1 MRARSLSTRL
11 LASVSVLLVV
21 FFGAT
26 IFVLDDVYRNFSE
39 SFIETRLDL
48 QVANLISASDE
59 VPDGRLVPGETLR
72 ETRFANLG
80 SGLYGQIQRDDGE
93 VMWWSHSLTG
103 TELQLYTA
111 VEPGK
116 KVSRRLKLPDGGE
129 VEALSVGLEW
139 EFPRRKIHRF
149 TYTVAED
156 LRPYKTELYTIREQL
171 FTWFIGLMVLLLGA
185 LAILFRWV
193 LRPVRQVEH
202 EIEEI
207 EAGRA
212 SELGGGYPTEL
223 VGITSNMNTLL
234 RTERDRLDRY
244 RNTLGNLAHSLK
256 TPLAVARS
264 LADSPQLQEQI
275 SRMDD
280 IVKYQL
286 KRASM
291 SGGSGLGSAPIE
303 VKAVIEALRDTLLKV
318 YADKKLTL
326 HTNVDPS
333 ARFIGDKGDLMEIA
347 GNLLDNACKWCTSKV
362 MLTAA
367 PLVVPSSRREGL
379 ILVVEDDGPG
389 IAEAKRELVLK
400 RGARLDERVSG
411 QGIGLSVVQEL
422 AQMSGGTVMIESSSL
437 ASAANETQKGCKITV
452 RLPAP

>member
-1 MRARSLSTRL
+1 MRMHSLSTRL
-11 LASVSVLLVV
+11 LASVSVLLLL

-26 IFVLDDVYRNFSE
+26 IAVLDAVYRNFSE
-39 SFIETRLDL
+39 TFMQTRLDL

-59 VPDGRLVPGETLR
+59 QAGGKLIPGETLR

-103 TELQLYTA
+103 TRLELYTA
-111 VEPGK
+111 VAPGK
-116 KVSRRLKLPDGGE
+116 RLTRRMTLPDGSE
-129 VEALSVGLEW
+129 VQALSVGLEW
-139 EFPRRKIHRF
+139 EFPRKKSHKF

-156 LRPYKTELYTIREQL
+156 LKPYKAELYTIREQL
-171 FTWFIGLMVLLLGA
+171 FAWFAGLIVLLLGA

-193 LRPVRQVEH
+193 LKPVRRVEH

-212 SELGGGYPTEL
+212 NELHGDYPREL
-223 VGITSNMNTLL
+223 AGITANMNTLL
-234 RTERDRLDRY
+234 RSERDRLERY

-264 LADSPQLQEQI
+264 LADSPPLQEQI
-275 SRMDD
+275 TRMDN
-280 IVKYQL
+280 IVRYQL

-291 SGGSGLGSAPIE
+291 SGGSGLGNAPIA
-303 VKAVIEALRDTLLKV
+303 VKGVLEALRETLLKV
-318 YADKKLTL
+318 YADK
-326 HTNVDPS
+326 HPSVDIDADPA
-333 ARFIGDKGDLMEIA
+333 ARFIGDEGDLMEIA
-347 GNLLDNACKWCTSKV
+347 GNLLDNACKWCKSQV
-362 MLTAA
+362 RIAA
-367 PLVVPSSRREGL
+367 SPLVLPGSRREGL
-379 ILVVEDDGPG
+379 MLYVEDDGPG
-389 IAEAKRELVLK
+389 ISPDKRDLVLK

-422 AQMSGGTVMIESSSL
+422 ANLSGGSVTIDTSPL
-437 ASAANETQKGCKITV
+437 GGCKITV